1 MMQGLPIFTMTGIIV
16 SLYLV
21 LGAIIVA
28 VEWQRVRA
36 GRPFDA
42 LSLFNGAYFL
52 FFVFAPINVLV
63 LGEDAVRQKYA
74 YQNWSHGDVWTAGAL
89 MLSYLL
95 FVMGYHRKRKKPL
108 IPIEVGTNAVRVA
121 LWLIGG
127 YVLVGAAALIYHVSL
142 VGGVLETLQFAPGT
156 RTGQFELDGDF
167 LFVRQFSFFLAT
179 AFMLAWA
186 VYIERNACFTSAD
199 GSGVSWRPWLW
210 VLLVLT
216 GLAFAYYALSTYG
229 RREFLY
235 PFIICL
241 MVWALAGR
249 QRLWAGLGWLVTLA
263 ALWFVVHS
271 VVIPSSLLS
280 SFTQPAAAQPAAA
293 QPAAAQP
300 AAAQPAAAQPAAAQ
314 LVSVD
319 VYELYLKTVQGLND
333 SFIHFVAAEHA
344 ELWQFGFLT
353 DIREL
358 PLQFLPSQVLGF
370 DRPPGML
377 GETSEFI
384 LGRPLEPG
392 LSGEEPL
399 GLHGYL
405 LVNFSYAG
413 MFLVFFLLGMGYRVI
428 DSVLRPAQGGAAL
441 GWLMF
446 LWVVV
451 GALEFL
457 REGVL
462 IFVLKP
468 RFSWWLAIGIL
479 LWFACQRQTGPHTA
493 GLESIPQRGLSS

>member
-1 MMQGLPIFTMTGIIV
+1 MTELLV
-16 SLYLV
+16 VLYLA

-28 VEWQRVRA
+28 VELQRVRA

-52 FFVFAPINVLV
+52 FFVFAPLNVLA

-74 YQNWSHGDVWTAGAL
+74 YQTWSHGDAWTAGAL
-89 MLSYLL
+89 MLSYVL
-95 FVMGYHRKRKKPL
+95 FVMGYHRKRKKTL
-108 IPIEVGTNAVRVA
+108 TPIAVGTNAIRVA
-121 LWLIGG
+121 LWLVGG

-156 RTGQFELDGDF
+156 RTGQFELDGQF
-167 LFVRQFSFFLAT
+167 LFVRQFAFFLAT
-179 AFMLAWA
+179 AFMLVWA
-186 VYIERNACFTSAD
+186 VYIERIACLSNV
-199 GSGVSWRPWLW
+199 GGGGVSWRPWLW

-216 GLAFAYYALSTYG
+216 GLAFVYYALSTYG

-241 MVWALAGR
+241 MVWAFAGR
-249 QRLWAGLGWLVTLA
+249 QRLWAGLGWLMMLA

-280 SFTQPAAAQPAAA
+280 SFTQPAASQPAAS
-293 QPAAAQP
+293 QPAASQP
-300 AAAQPAAAQPAAAQ
+300 
-314 LVSVD
+314 VSVD

-353 DIREL
+353 DIREI
-358 PLQFLPSQVLGF
+358 PMKFLPSQLLGF
-370 DRPPGML
+370 ERPPGML

-413 MFLVFFLLGMGYRVI
+413 MFLIFFLMGMGYRVI
-428 DSVLRPAQGGAAL
+428 DTALRPAQGGSAL

-479 LWFACQRQTGPHTA
+479 LWFACRRQSRAHPA
-493 GLESIPQRGLSS
+493 GLKSIPQRGVSS